1 MRTRPQRTSRR
12 PQTLAVRATSS
23 GVQFTVPVTRQ
34 ARPRRPRPRFLPSA
48 PASGLLWIA
57 SPIRRYYYC
66 GLRRR
71 GLLWIASSIR
81 RYGLNVASFYYSCE
95 LRRRFV
101 DMDWIEKC
109 VLLVTLTLVLCFL
122 CALLRVSSLWHV
134 LCCKFTM
141 VSQPYC
147 VWVLDKGVDVGS

>member
-1 MRTRPQRTSRR
+1 MPLPLDFSPSVSPLFTLGPLFFPHRMTPAKLDRVSLPLAPLSVLWLALTRAILPL
-12 PQTLAVRATSS
+12 P
-23 GVQFTVPVTRQ
+23 QFTVPVTRQ

-81 RYGLNVASFYYSCE
+81 RFVDIITVDCCG
-95 LRRRFV
+95 LRRRGLL
-101 DMDWIEKC
+101 WIASSIRRYGLD
-109 VLLVTLTLVLCFL
+109 VV
-122 CALLRVSSLWHV
+122 VSCS
-134 LCCKFTM
+134 
-141 VSQPYC
+141 
-147 VWVLDKGVDVGS
+147 